1 MPQKGKGKQA
11 AKAGKPGRKGKYD
24 EWLTEEGLLKI
35 GAWSRDGLTQE
46 DIAHNCGCSVSTF
59 KEWVNRFPALAAVY
73 KNARAVADIRVENAL
88 YKRATG
94 YDYEEVTREEGP
106 KGVTVRYVTKHVPP
120 SEVAAFFWLKNRK
133 PHGWK
138 DRKEAQEIELQ
149 AKELELKAKKFD
161 LEKQKLDQGIRD
173 DVAININIVGDDNAT

>member
-133 PHGWK
+133 PDVWRDKPVDTADHSNAVEVTF
-138 DRKEAQEIELQ
+138 DVDEEEEACAESADPAAEP
-149 AKELELKAKKFD
+149 ES
-161 LEKQKLDQGIRD
+161 
-173 DVAININIVGDDNAT
+173 